1 MCIFHIKTSLARK
14 PLSFMKSLFN
24 EMSLNFNFTYR
35 MTWSRHSTFIY
46 ALQTLWK
53 LSICPFS
60 QVVGSSQYGTLS
72 HHTAAA
78 SRFGIILYLLSGQY
92 LWQEMAKSKHTG
104 CSTILC
110 PLWII
115 IQNTKAWRVLKNSC
129 AYRCKFPEFFNTLP
143 TSAFWMNINWQKSKR
158 KVSPVLWD
166 TLYVYFWPLLVI
178 LIVHSIVKVWSRIGW
193 PLLARCV
200 NYGRWQEAE
209 FSRQVPIHS

>member
-35 MTWSRHSTFIY
+35 MTLSRHSTFIY

-53 LSICPFS
+53 LSIWPFS

-129 AYRCKFPEFFNTLP
+129 AYHVANFLNFLKLTQLLYFGRVEADKTAKN
-143 TSAFWMNINWQKSKR
+143 
-158 KVSPVLWD
+158 KVGPILWD
-166 TLYVYFWPLLVI
+166 TL
-178 LIVHSIVKVWSRIGW
+178 
-193 PLLARCV
+193 
-200 NYGRWQEAE
+200 
-209 FSRQVPIHS
+209 